1 MPAAFL
7 TQKDKKQKQKRT
19 RMYICGQGRE
29 SNITRIHNSKTDNTV
44 SLPTRRG
51 KERRKTLYRKMKGK

>member
-1 MPAAFL
+1 
-7 TQKDKKQKQKRT
+7 
-19 RMYICGQGRE
+19 MYMCGQGRE